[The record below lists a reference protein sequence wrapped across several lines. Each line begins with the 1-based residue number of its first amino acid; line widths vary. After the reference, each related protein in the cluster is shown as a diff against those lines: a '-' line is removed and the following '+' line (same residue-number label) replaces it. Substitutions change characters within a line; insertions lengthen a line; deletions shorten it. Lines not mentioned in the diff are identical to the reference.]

1 MKKRESIPETDTEG
15 IRKTFSLPKVLKI
28 VNLNSKVPALGKMIS
43 PVRIVSRLRILTS
56 IAPRIPVY
64 LIDETTMDRIYPPEK
79 RRIFDEERLKRVI
92 HDTREDY
99 PVDDEKDIAVG
110 VLDDRME
117 SCRKETEITA
127 YFVAVGIYVR
137 HVPNIDDLNLPP
149 THGPA
154 IFITPERVGNW
165 GEKHNIKREIIFDA
179 VLYHE
184 LAHALMDDKKTSTPK
199 TWWRNVI
206 EESFAN
212 AMSYSRFDSPE
223 EKGSIIQCIQNQ
235 PVEYRG
241 YSLFI
246 EGMGSGNHFFSHPDP
261 DIMFHELH
269 YLMRRFGYF
278 PYFNQIGG
286 APFFL
291 WKKTKGSGWF
301 KDKSDVTYVENF
313 WKQTALDILREIV

>member
-43 PVRIVSRLRILTS
+43 PVRIVSRLGILTS

-79 RRIFDEERLKRVI
+79 RRLFDEERLKRVI

-137 HVPNIDDLNLPP
+137 HVPNN
-149 THGPA
+149 
-154 IFITPERVGNW
+154 
-165 GEKHNIKREIIFDA
+165 
-179 VLYHE
+179 
-184 LAHALMDDKKTSTPK
+184 
-199 TWWRNVI
+199 
-206 EESFAN
+206 
-212 AMSYSRFDSPE
+212 
-223 EKGSIIQCIQNQ
+223 
-235 PVEYRG
+235 
-241 YSLFI
+241 
-246 EGMGSGNHFFSHPDP
+246 
-261 DIMFHELH
+261 
-269 YLMRRFGYF
+269 
-278 PYFNQIGG
+278 
-286 APFFL
+286 
-291 WKKTKGSGWF
+291 
-301 KDKSDVTYVENF
+301 
-313 WKQTALDILREIV
+313 